1 MYIDFKITN
10 WERIDIPKGYESK
23 VKELIE
29 KGYITCGD
37 DLYDWF
43 RDNNEE
49 AYLNLS
55 CQNLDCNTQM
65 TLEENSGESTIE
77 AYENNELFYENAK
90 K

>member
-10 WERIDIPKGYESK
+10 WERINIPKGYESK

-37 DLYDWF
+37 DLYEWF
-43 RDNNEE
+43 SDNDEK
-49 AYLNLS
+49 AYLNLF
-55 CQNLDCNTQM
+55 CQDLDCNTQM
-65 TLEENSGESTIE
+65 TLEENGGESTIE
-77 AYENNELFYENAK
+77 AYENGELFYENAK